1 MPPPLDEVDG
11 LAAESDE
18 VDGLPLDGLPL
29 EGLPLEGLPLGGLA
43 EIVGPPPEPVFELE
57 AQPAITA
64 AAASNAATGIARG
77 DR

>member
-29 EGLPLEGLPLGGLA
+29 DGLPLA

>member
-11 LAAESDE
+11 LAVELAE
-18 VDGLPLDGLPL
+18 VDGLL
-29 EGLPLEGLPLGGLA
+29 LGELA
-43 EIVGPPPEPVFELE
+43 EMVGLPPEPVFELE

-64 AAASNAATGIARG
+64 AAASNAATGIARS